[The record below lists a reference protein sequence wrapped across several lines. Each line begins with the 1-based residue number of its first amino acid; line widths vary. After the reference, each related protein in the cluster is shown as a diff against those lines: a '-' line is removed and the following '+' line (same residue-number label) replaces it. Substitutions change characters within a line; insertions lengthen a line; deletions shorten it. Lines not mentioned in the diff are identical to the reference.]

1 MNSNK
6 THEIYPE
13 FLNQLAVDLNIFYK
27 KIINS
32 NINIKNKNKSG
43 KFNPVTNFDKAFEKF
58 IRNKINKRFPG
69 HSIVGEEF
77 KTKNKKSDYSWIIDP
92 IDGTKSFV
100 VGNPTWSNLI
110 SLNYKGN
117 PQFGLANFPELNKY
131 YFNQSANTAYVVK
144 NGKKRKLRANKK
156 STFNQMKLAGEF
168 HGWLSLDQQLKIL
181 KVLDLMQFPSSD
193 ALSYVNFCEGK
204 IDSVI
209 QCVNKIWDIHALIPI
224 IKASGGIASTWS
236 NKDPKQAGTILV
248 SSNKI
253 IHNKMLGYLKPLSE
267 FIPGGINN

>member
-1 MNSNK
+1 MDSNK
-6 THEIYPE
+6 THEIYPK

-32 NINIKNKNKSG
+32 NINVKNKNKSG
-43 KFNPVTNFDKAFEKF
+43 KFNPVTSFDKAFEKF

-236 NKDPKQAGTILV
+236 NKDPKEAGTILV

>member
-32 NINIKNKNKSG
+32 NINVKNKNKSG
-43 KFNPVTNFDKAFEKF
+43 KFNPVTSFDKAFEKF
-58 IRNKINKRFPG
+58 IRNKINKRFPD

-236 NKDPKQAGTILV
+236 NKDPKEAGTILV

>member
-32 NINIKNKNKSG
+32 NINVKNKNKSG
-43 KFNPVTNFDKAFEKF
+43 KFNPVTSFDKAFEKF

-236 NKDPKQAGTILV
+236 NKDPKEAGTILV